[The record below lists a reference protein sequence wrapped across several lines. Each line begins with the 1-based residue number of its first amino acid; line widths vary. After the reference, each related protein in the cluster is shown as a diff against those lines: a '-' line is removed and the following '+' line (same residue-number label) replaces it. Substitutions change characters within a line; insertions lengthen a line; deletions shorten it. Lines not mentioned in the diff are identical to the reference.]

1 MKKTILLLGCLL
13 AAGPVAFGQT
23 HYLENL
29 KLENQSITKDGAKV
43 SISADI
49 RMDEMELGR
58 QKSLRLVPVI
68 VSADGAQQQELS
80 PILIEGKVRHKVT
93 ERKLVLG
100 GITEEEGDM
109 RIKRENGKE
118 QTIEYK
124 TEVPFSRWMV
134 NGRLELRGYVTG
146 CAGCSEGDEI
156 LTAGEVLPYRDPEF
170 TLSTA
175 MQPAEEQVKRRAEDK
190 SARLE
195 YRRDSYA
202 VLPEYRTNRAELDS
216 VQHSL
221 ALVKDNPNLTIT
233 GIYITGY
240 ASPEGSMTYNE
251 RLSQRRA
258 QTFAEYVRQHNREL
272 EKELWHVAWKGEDWD
287 GFRRQVEQASGWEKR
302 QDVLQ
307 KLEGCEGSQ
316 DDCEKQIRASLSR
329 EDYRYLLDELYAPL
343 RRNDYRIEYTVRN
356 FTPEEAR
363 QMLESRPD
371 LLSAAE
377 MQRVADSYGRNS
389 DGYRKALRTA
399 LRTYPD
405 NVAIR
410 HNLALAEVE
419 AGNYAEAI
427 TLLKNTKDG
436 ASLNLLG
443 GAYYKNG
450 DKRQAEQAFTRAAQ
464 AGYAPAGE
472 NAAKVKE
479 ALELLGE

>member
-1 MKKTILLLGCLL
+1 MKKTILLAGWLL
-13 AAGPVAFGQT
+13 ATCPAAFAQT

-29 KLENQSITKDGAKV
+29 KLENQRVVKV
-43 SISADI
+43 GDNVAVTADL
-49 RMDEMELGR
+49 RLDDMELKR
-58 QKSLRLVPVI
+58 QQSVRLVPVL
-68 VSADGAQQQELS
+68 VSADGMKQQELA
-80 PILIEGKVRHKVT
+80 PVLIEGKVRSKVT
-93 ERKLVLG
+93 DRRLALG
-100 GITEEEGDM
+100 EMVEEEGTV
-109 RIKRENGKE
+109 RIKHQKGEE
-118 QTIEYK
+118 QTVAYQA
-124 TEVPFSRWMV
+124 EVPFAPWMV
-134 NGRLELRGYVTG
+134 NGSLELRGYITG
-146 CAGCSEGDEI
+146 CAECNEGDEVI
-156 LTAGEVLPYRDPEF
+156 TAGNVLPYSEPVF
-170 TLSTA
+170 A
-175 MQPAEEQVKRRAEDK
+175 MAPAMKPTEEQVKRRAEDK

-258 QTFAEYVRQHNREL
+258 QTFVNYVRQHNREL
-272 EKELWHVAWKGEDWD
+272 KKELWHVAWKGEDWD

-329 EDYRYLLDELYAPL
+329 EDYQYLLDELYAPL

-363 QMLESRPD
+363 QMLETRPD

-377 MQRVADSYGRNS
+377 MQRVADGYGHGSEN
-389 DGYRKALRTA
+389 YRKALRIA

-419 AGNYAEAI
+419 AGNYTEAI
-427 TLLKNTKDG
+427 TLLKETEDG

-443 GAYYKNG
+443 VAYFKSGN
-450 DKRQAEQAFTRAAQ
+450 RQQAVQAFGQAVQ
-464 AGYAPAGE
+464 AGYTQAEGNTTKA
-472 NAAKVKE
+472 KE
-479 ALELLGE
+479 ALDLWGK

>member
-1 MKKTILLLGCLL
+1 MKKTILLLGWLL
-13 AAGPVAFGQT
+13 AACPVAFGQT
-23 HYLENL
+23 HYLESL
-29 KLENQSITKDGAKV
+29 ILENQRVTKTGNKV
-43 SISADI
+43 TVSADI
-49 RMDEMELGR
+49 RMDGMDLDR
-58 QKSLRLVPVI
+58 QQSVRLVPVI
-68 VSADGAQQQELS
+68 VSADGTQQKELA
-80 PILIEGKVRHKVT
+80 PIVVEGKVRSKVT
-93 ERKLVLG
+93 ARKLALG
-100 GITEEEGDM
+100 DMTEEEGTL
-109 RIKRENGKE
+109 RIRRENGQA
-118 QTIEYK
+118 QTVEYS

-156 LTAGEVLPYRDPEF
+156 LTAGEVLPYREPEF
-170 TLSTA
+170 TLATA

-258 QTFAEYVRQHNREL
+258 QTFADYVRQHNREL
-272 EKELWHVAWKGEDWD
+272 KKELWHVAWKGEDWD

-307 KLEGCEGSQ
+307 ILEGCEGNQ

-329 EDYRYLLDELYAPL
+329 EDYQYLLDELYAPL

-363 QMLESRPD
+363 QMLETRPD

-377 MQRVADSYGRNS
+377 MQRVADGYGHGSEN
-389 DGYRKALRTA
+389 YRKALRTA

-410 HNLALAEVE
+410 HNLALAEVK
-419 AGNYAEAI
+419 AGNYTEAI
-427 TLLKNTKDG
+427 TLLKATEDG

-443 GAYYKNG
+443 VAYFKSGQTNRAE
-450 DKRQAEQAFTRAAQ
+450 DAFSQAVKV
-464 AGYAPAGE
+464 GYNDASGNLKQVRE
-472 NAAKVKE
+472 TK
-479 ALELLGE
+479 ALFSE

>member
-1 MKKTILLLGCLL
+1 MKKTILLAGWLL
-13 AAGPVAFGQT
+13 AACPAAFAQT

-29 KLENQSITKDGAKV
+29 KLENQRVVKV
-43 SISADI
+43 GDNVAVTADF
-49 RMDEMELGR
+49 RLDDMELNR
-58 QKSLRLVPVI
+58 QQSVRLVPVL
-68 VSADGAQQQELS
+68 VSADGMKQQELA
-80 PILIEGKVRHKVT
+80 PVLIEGKVRSKVT
-93 ERKLVLG
+93 DRRLALG
-100 GITEEEGDM
+100 EMVEEEGTV
-109 RIKRENGKE
+109 RIKHQKGEE
-118 QTIEYK
+118 QTVAYQAEASFA
-124 TEVPFSRWMV
+124 PWMV

-156 LTAGEVLPYRDPEF
+156 LTAGEVLPYREPEF
-170 TLSTA
+170 TLSTV

-258 QTFAEYVRQHNREL
+258 QTFADYVRQHNREL
-272 EKELWHVAWKGEDWD
+272 KKELWHVAWKGEDWD
-287 GFRRQVEQASGWEKR
+287 GFRRQVEQASDWEKR
-302 QDVLQ
+302 QYVLQ
-307 KLEGCEGSQ
+307 ILEGCEGSQ

-329 EDYRYLLDELYAPL
+329 EDYQYLLDELYAPL

-363 QMLESRPD
+363 QMLETRPD

-377 MQRVADSYGRNS
+377 MQRVADGYGHGSEN
-389 DGYRKALRTA
+389 YRKALRTA

-419 AGNYAEAI
+419 AGNYTEAI
-427 TLLKNTKDG
+427 TLLKDTKDG

-443 GAYYKNG
+443 IAYFKSGN
-450 DKRQAEQAFTRAAQ
+450 RQHAVQAFGQAVQ
-464 AGYAPAGE
+464 AGYAPAAENGE
-472 NAAKVKE
+472 AVKA

>member
-1 MKKTILLLGCLL
+1 MKKTILLAGWLL
-13 AAGPVAFGQT
+13 ATCPAAFAQT

-29 KLENQSITKDGAKV
+29 KLENQRVVKV
-43 SISADI
+43 GDNVAVTADL
-49 RMDEMELGR
+49 RLDDMELKR
-58 QKSLRLVPVI
+58 QQSVRLVPVL
-68 VSADGAQQQELS
+68 VSADGMKQQELA
-80 PILIEGKVRHKVT
+80 PVLIEGKVRSKVT
-93 ERKLVLG
+93 DRRLALG
-100 GITEEEGDM
+100 EMVEEEGTV
-109 RIKRENGKE
+109 RIKHQKGEE
-118 QTIEYK
+118 QTVAYQA
-124 TEVPFSRWMV
+124 EVPFAPWMV
-134 NGRLELRGYVTG
+134 NGSLELRGYITG
-146 CAGCSEGDEI
+146 CAECNEGDEVI
-156 LTAGEVLPYRDPEF
+156 TAGNVLPYSEPVF
-170 TLSTA
+170 A
-175 MQPAEEQVKRRAEDK
+175 MAPAMKPTEEQVKRRAEDK

-258 QTFAEYVRQHNREL
+258 QTFADYVRQHNREL
-272 EKELWHVAWKGEDWD
+272 KKELWHVAWKGEDWD

-307 KLEGCEGSQ
+307 MLEGCEGSQ

-329 EDYRYLLDELYAPL
+329 EDYQYLLDELYAPL

-363 QMLESRPD
+363 QMLETRPD

-377 MQRVADSYGRNS
+377 MQRVADGYGHGSEN
-389 DGYRKALRTA
+389 YRKALRIA

-419 AGNYAEAI
+419 AGNYTEAI
-427 TLLKNTKDG
+427 TLLKEMEDG

-443 GAYYKNG
+443 VAYFKSGN
-450 DKRQAEQAFTRAAQ
+450 RQQAVQAFGQAVQ
-464 AGYAPAGE
+464 AGYAQAEG
-472 NAAKVKE
+472 NTTKAKE
-479 ALELLGE
+479 ALDLWGK